1 MTSSSSSNSR
11 HHRQL
16 DTSLERQ
23 ARLAAANAVAT
34 CFSSPLRRQRS
45 ASLNTSFDQTRWILV
60 MPTFEQ
66 PASYNTSQTP
76 SLHHLILD
84 PHSTGHVQQQQQ
96 TQQQHSNTI
105 ANMAL
110 TAERDA
116 YLRLAAHSMERSE
129 QIAPHF
135 NIRSPK
141 AYGGYV
147 PPHSQ
152 PGVYDHSRSPYMNG
166 HHSIVSNGLSPSSPS
181 SLSYSS
187 QQHLSDT
194 NLYIKNLPPDYSDQD
209 LAKLVEGCGKVKSM
223 KAIIDKQTNKCKGF
237 GFIDFETNE
246 DAQLAIAQ
254 LQKKG
259 FTAQLAKSS
268 QQQEQDTT
276 NLYFAN
282 LDPQMTEQDL
292 RQALSQYGTVVSVR
306 ILRDQQKQ
314 SRGVG
319 FARMND
325 KDQCQ
330 AIINRFHNQSFP
342 DFSDKHV
349 HVKFADASNKN
360 KKLYKTG
367 FDDMKSGHPL
377 YPMDQTVS
385 YPSPAVVFPPW
396 PQMSA
401 PPMLS
406 QQAPNQQQQTIV
418 SGPPHPHHPAHHH
431 MYAQAPQLRP
441 PLGVFNPTM
450 QSYMQLSHGSGHETG
465 AAFVLPMQQLQQ
477 LQIANG
483 HPGAFCLVNSPHPH
497 AHHHATAL
505 FMQAPQQTVAAQ
517 PQQQSAPPP
526 PQQNDSS
533 HVASQDL
540 S

>member
-1 MTSSSSSNSR
+1 HSSF
-11 HHRQL
+11 
-16 DTSLERQ
+16 T
-23 ARLAAANAVAT
+23 
-34 CFSSPLRRQRS
+34 
-45 ASLNTSFDQTRWILV
+45 
-60 MPTFEQ
+60 Q

-76 SLHHLILD
+76 SLHHLIID
-84 PHSTGHVQQQQQ
+84 PHSSGHVQQQQQ
-96 TQQQHSNTI
+96 TQQQHSTTI
-105 ANMAL
+105 TNMAL
-110 TAERDA
+110 TAEREA

-147 PPHSQ
+147 PSPSHHV
-152 PGVYDHSRSPYMNG
+152 VYDQSRPPYING
-166 HHSIVSNGLSPSSPS
+166 HQTIINNGLSPSSS
-181 SLSYSS
+181 SSYQT

-237 GFIDFETNE
+237 GFIDFESTE
-246 DAQLAIAQ
+246 DAQMAIAQ

-325 KDQCQ
+325 KEQCQ

-342 DFSDKHV
+342 DFADKHV

-367 FDDMKSGHPL
+367 LDDMKSGHPL

-385 YPSPAVVFPPW
+385 YSSPAVVFPPW

-401 PPMLS
+401 AQMLP
-406 QQAPNQQQQTIV
+406 QQAPAQQQQAPPIV
-418 SGPPHPHHPAHHH
+418 SGPPPHPQHPAHHP
-431 MYAQAPQLRP
+431 MYAQAAQLRQ
-441 PLGVFNPTM
+441 PLGVFNPAM
-450 QSYMQLSHGSGHETG
+450 QSYMQLSHGPGHESG
-465 AAFVLPMQQLQQ
+465 ATFVLPMQQLQQ

-483 HPGAFCLVNSPHPH
+483 HPGAFCLVNSPHHHGHPH
-497 AHHHATAL
+497 AAL

-517 PQQQSAPPP
+517 PQPQQQSAPPP
-526 PQQNDSS
+526 SQQQNDPSLI
-533 HVASQDL
+533 ASQDL

>member
-1 MTSSSSSNSR
+1 VLST
-11 HHRQL
+11 H
-16 DTSLERQ
+16 
-23 ARLAAANAVAT
+23 
-34 CFSSPLRRQRS
+34 P
-45 ASLNTSFDQTRWILV
+45 
-60 MPTFEQ
+60 Q

-76 SLHHLILD
+76 SLHHLIVD
-84 PHSTGHVQQQQQ
+84 PHSTGHVQPSAQQQQ

-110 TAERDA
+110 TAEREA

-129 QIAPHF
+129 HIAPHF

-141 AYGGYV
+141 AYGGYI
-147 PPHSQ
+147 PPLSQ
-152 PGVYDHSRSPYMNG
+152 PGAYDQPRSPFMNG
-166 HHSIVSNGLSPSSPS
+166 QHSLGSNGLSPSSS
-181 SLSYSS
+181 SYPS

-194 NLYIKNLPPDYSDQD
+194 NLYIKNLPPEYSDQD

-246 DAQLAIAQ
+246 DAQLAINQ

-282 LDPQMTEQDL
+282 LDPRMTEQDL
-292 RQALSQYGTVVSVR
+292 REALSQYGLVVSVR

-325 KDQCQ
+325 REQCQ
-330 AIINRFHNQSFP
+330 AIINQFHNQSFP

-360 KKLYKTG
+360 KKLYKG
-367 FDDMKSGHPL
+367 GLDDMKSGHPL

-396 PQMSA
+396 ASMSPAQLLPQQTSNHQQ
-401 PPMLS
+401 
-406 QQAPNQQQQTIV
+406 QQAPQPTIV
-418 SGPPHPHHPAHHH
+418 SGPPHHHNHHP
-431 MYAQAPQLRP
+431 MYAQAPQLRQQ
-441 PLGVFNPTM
+441 LGVYNPTIP
-450 QSYMQLSHGSGHETG
+450 SYMQLSHGPGHET
-465 AAFVLPMQQLQQ
+465 AFVLPMQQLQQ

-497 AHHHATAL
+497 AHPHPAL
-505 FMQAPQQTVAAQ
+505 FMQAPQQNVAAQ
-517 PQQQSAPPP
+517 PHPQQQSVPPP
-526 PQQNDSS
+526 PQQNDSPL
-533 HVASQDL
+533 VTSQDL

>member
-1 MTSSSSSNSR
+1 
-11 HHRQL
+11 
-16 DTSLERQ
+16 
-23 ARLAAANAVAT
+23 
-34 CFSSPLRRQRS
+34 
-45 ASLNTSFDQTRWILV
+45 
-60 MPTFEQ
+60 
-66 PASYNTSQTP
+66 
-76 SLHHLILD
+76 
-84 PHSTGHVQQQQQ
+84 
-96 TQQQHSNTI
+96 
-105 ANMAL
+105 
-110 TAERDA
+110 
-116 YLRLAAHSMERSE
+116 
-129 QIAPHF
+129 
-135 NIRSPK
+135 
-141 AYGGYV
+141 
-147 PPHSQ
+147 
-152 PGVYDHSRSPYMNG
+152 
-166 HHSIVSNGLSPSSPS
+166 
-181 SLSYSS
+181 
-187 QQHLSDT
+187 
-194 NLYIKNLPPDYSDQD
+194 
-209 LAKLVEGCGKVKSM
+209 M

-237 GFIDFETNE
+237 GFIDFESNE

-325 KDQCQ
+325 KEQCQ

-367 FDDMKSGHPL
+367 LDDMKSGHPL
-377 YPMDQTVS
+377 YPMDKTVS
-385 YPSPAVVFPPW
+385 YQSPAVVFPPW
-396 PQMSA
+396 PPMSA
-401 PPMLS
+401 APILP
-406 QQAPNQQQQTIV
+406 QQAPNQQQQQPTIV
-418 SGPPHPHHPAHHH
+418 SGPPPHPHHPAHHP
-431 MYAQAPQLRP
+431 MYAQAPQLRQQ
-441 PLGVFNPTM
+441 LGVFNQPIP
-450 QSYMQLSHGSGHETG
+450 SYMQLSHGPGHETG

-483 HPGAFCLVNSPHPH
+483 HPGAFCLVNQPHPH
-497 AHHHATAL
+497 AHHHAAL
-505 FMQAPQQTVAAQ
+505 FMPAPQQTVAAQ
-517 PQQQSAPPP
+517 PQPQQQSAPPP
-526 PQQNDSS
+526 QQNDLSL
-533 HVASQDL
+533 VASQDL